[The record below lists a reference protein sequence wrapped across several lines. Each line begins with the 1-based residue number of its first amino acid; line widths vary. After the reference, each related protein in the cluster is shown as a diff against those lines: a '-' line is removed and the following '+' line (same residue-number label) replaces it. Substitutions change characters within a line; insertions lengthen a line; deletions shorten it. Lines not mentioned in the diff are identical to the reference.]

1 LLFINFNF
9 FSIDKQK
16 YYDLYQVVS
25 PITDFFGYC
34 DINYQIIASSRL
46 SNFDQVLSTFQK
58 RDYKN
63 KLIASDFKI
72 DQKDENFM
80 FYYEK
85 LPKPV
90 VKVAFLRGHLR
101 RSLLILKMTFWLEAY
116 ILILKQFDYLSIVA
130 S

>member
-1 LLFINFNF
+1 LLFINFNI

-16 YYDLYQVVS
+16 YYDLYQIVS
-25 PITDFFGYC
+25 PITDFCGYC
-34 DINYQIIASSRL
+34 DINYQIIASSKL

-63 KLIASDFKI
+63 ILTASDFKI

-85 LPKPV
+85 LPKTV
-90 VKVAFLRGHLR
+90 VKVAFLGGH
-101 RSLLILKMTFWLEAY
+101 
-116 ILILKQFDYLSIVA
+116 
-130 S
+130 